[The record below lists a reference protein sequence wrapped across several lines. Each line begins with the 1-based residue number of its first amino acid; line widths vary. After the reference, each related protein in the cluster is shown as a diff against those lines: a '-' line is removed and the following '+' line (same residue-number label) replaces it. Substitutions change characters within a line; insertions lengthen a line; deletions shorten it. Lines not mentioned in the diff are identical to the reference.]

1 MSAELPRAGGTTPG
15 ERTDPRTSDA
25 SGTTLSIAEA
35 SRRYGVSVATLRRK
49 LHDGVLTGAHK
60 QPGPK
65 GEEWRLPI
73 ASLAAL
79 GYRAPSAPD
88 VKPDDTSEPA
98 EVDRLREQV
107 QELEHRAELA
117 EALASERERALED
130 LRVALRALGPGDP
143 QAPAP
148 HEPTG
153 PPQAPRRRWPWA
165 RTR

>member
-49 LHDGVLTGAHK
+49 LHSGVLTGAYK

-65 GEEWRLPI
+65 GEEWRLPV
-73 ASLAAL
+73 AALAAL
-79 GYRAPSAPD
+79 GYRTPPAPD

>member
-1 MSAELPRAGGTTPG
+1 MSERPRLTITEAARAAGMH
-15 ERTDPRTSDA
+15 RNSIRRRLDA
-25 SGTTLSIAEA
+25 GQFPN
-35 SRRYGVSVATLRRK
+35 
-49 LHDGVLTGAHK
+49 AHK
-60 QPGPK
+60 NPVGVVEIP
-65 GEEWRLPI
+65 LDDL
-73 ASLAAL
+73 LAAGL
-79 GYRAPSAPD
+79 ELNKPAPPAPA
-88 VKPDDTSEPA
+88 VQPPETPEPA